1 LVLISRLIKHLL
13 LFFCLCLSIKTKTRS
28 LLLNR
33 FFFQMDSYFTNW
45 TNQSWIDPTYSTS
58 YQYLD
63 VAHGKNFSNPILD
76 KTLTGQD
83 KDLNDDE
90 ADYMFKELK
99 TFSIVQLVNK
109 IRDIHNMTYELGVNE
124 GIEMT
129 RARLLN
135 IFDS

>member
-1 LVLISRLIKHLL
+1 
-13 LFFCLCLSIKTKTRS
+13 
-28 LLLNR
+28 
-33 FFFQMDSYFTNW
+33 MDSYFTNW
-45 TNQSWIDPTYSTS
+45 SNQPWIDPTYSTS

-63 VAHGKNFSNPILD
+63 ERHGKNFSNAILD

-83 KDLNDDE
+83 KDINDDE
-90 ADYMFKELK
+90 ADYMLKELK

-124 GIEMT
+124 GMEMT

-135 IFDS
+135 IFES